1 MRTRRMSELLKTTT
15 KQQPKLVM
23 ATAVTR
29 RRISP
34 RSLSKCQTERA
45 RKAKLISKSLFG
57 ISSRAELREHIKA
70 TENGDSAKTK
80 WEFDFSQ
87 GKPMRLTKDFKWEA
101 VPSDEVPKVYSV
113 THVKRLRSTNS
124 NFEGQLPKLRYY
136 HHIKKIEPV
145 EENNNKIV
153 SVKTQPITASAKK
166 NEISGQMKITDF
178 LKERKRLV
186 STRKKRY

>member
-1 MRTRRMSELLKTTT
+1 MECDVINTIT
-15 KQQPKLVM
+15 
-23 ATAVTR
+23 
-29 RRISP
+29 ISIYP
-34 RSLSKCQTERA
+34 HFR
-45 RKAKLISKSLFG
+45 
-57 ISSRAELREHIKA
+57 HIKA
-70 TENGDSAKTK
+70 TDNDNKAKTK

-113 THVKRLRSTNS
+113 THVKRLRSHNTT

-153 SVKTQPITASAKK
+153 SFKTQPITASAKK
-166 NEISGQMKITDF
+166 NEIRGQMKITGKSTFSSSCKLFSLHQQIFLTFLFSFFSTFSDF
-178 LKERKRLV
+178 LKEKKRLV
-186 STRKKRY
+186 GTRKKRY

>member
-1 MRTRRMSELLKTTT
+1 
-15 KQQPKLVM
+15 
-23 ATAVTR
+23 
-29 RRISP
+29 
-34 RSLSKCQTERA
+34 
-45 RKAKLISKSLFG
+45 
-57 ISSRAELREHIKA
+57 
-70 TENGDSAKTK
+70 
-80 WEFDFSQ
+80 
-87 GKPMRLTKDFKWEA
+87 MRLTKDFKWEA

-113 THVKRLRSTNS
+113 THVKRLRSNNS

-166 NEISGQMKITDF
+166 NEISGQMKITGEFANSSFAVDRFCITLPSPFSLFADF

-186 STRKKRY
+186 STRKKRC